1 MCPHSLFN
9 RYALTGVL
17 LAALL
22 PMAHAQELILAVN
35 EGVTYQGRPLGE
47 RYQPLLTLL
56 EAELKRP
63 VRVQS
68 VDKYAEFERGLAAD
82 KYAMAFIHPA
92 HVSLQAVKSGKYAGV
107 ASAKGFTDYR
117 ARILV
122 SKDSPLQDIKDLKD
136 QKVGVPSLESITTT
150 LFVASLRQL
159 GMNQPEKHFT
169 ATRYQDAVPF
179 MVEKGFVAAG
189 VTGSERVA
197 KDWQAKGGRILGE
210 TAPVPIKQFLVTRS
224 LSEAQRARVQ
234 ALLLKL
240 EQSADGKKALDKI
253 GLKGFVAWNAETMDA
268 ATAKLGL

>member
-1 MCPHSLFN
+1 MRTHSLLG
-9 RYALTGVL
+9 RYALFAVL
-17 LAALL
+17 FAGLL
-22 PMAHAQELILAVN
+22 PIAHAQELILAVN

-47 RYQPLLTLL
+47 RYQPLLNLL

-82 KYAMAFIHPA
+82 KYALVFVHPA
-92 HVSLQAVKSGKYAGV
+92 HIGLQAVKSGKYAGI
-107 ASAKGFTDYR
+107 ATAKGFTDYR
-117 ARILV
+117 ARV
-122 SKDSPLQDIKDLKD
+122 MVAKDSSLQDLKDLKG
-136 QKVGVPSLESITTT
+136 QKIGVPSVESITTT
-150 LFVASLRQL
+150 MFVANLREL
-159 GMNQPEKHFT
+159 GVTQPEKHFT

-210 TAPVPIKQFLVTRS
+210 TTPVPIKQFLVSRS
-224 LSEAQRARVQ
+224 LSEAERARVQ

-240 EQSADGKKALDKI
+240 EQNADGKKALERI
-253 GLKGFVAWNAETMDA
+253 GMRGFVAWNTEVMEA
-268 ATAKLGL
+268 ATVKLGL